1 MAAAFIKVMY
11 VTRAACLKK
20 KIITRYDYACN
31 MITQFTDPLVS
42 RELFFIITLQYVKI
56 FSWNESRLCSFYK
69 NSNYMRINKSQDFK
83 I

>member
-31 MITQFTDPLVS
+31 MITQVVFV
-42 RELFFIITLQYVKI
+42 LQEFQLYE
-56 FSWNESRLCSFYK
+56 N
-69 NSNYMRINKSQDFK
+69 Q
-83 I
+83 